1 MELESKEEDGTVQ
14 NKTASPFNDLYQMIK
29 KSLDVKTP
37 RKSSV
42 SLLQTPSSRFC
53 SPKPVSVK
61 KNYANSVTEDKITLK
76 KNETKASSGAADT
89 NSNGTPKSVKKQRK
103 SFQVPS
109 DDMPSPKAKNAVQSE
124 STSPPKRGKNR
135 TSQQFTA
142 CEVNEQTSSQAPTR
156 SSTEANVVTSPETER
171 LLKTSPRNSGKV
183 ETGKKYFG
191 TPTVYFFKECLFITY
206 GRFFF

>member
-14 NKTASPFNDLYQMIK
+14 NKTVSPFNDLYQMIK

-61 KNYANSVTEDKITLK
+61 KNYANSVTSTEDKSTLK
-76 KNETKASSGAADT
+76 KNETKASSGAAET

-109 DDMPSPKAKNAVQSE
+109 NDMPSPKAKNAVQSE
-124 STSPPKRGKNR
+124 STSPQKRGKSR
-135 TSQQFTA
+135 TSQQFTV
-142 CEVNEQTSSQAPTR
+142 CEVNEQTSSQTPRR
-156 SSTEANVVTSPETER
+156 SSTEAKLVATSPETER
-171 LLKTSPRNSGKV
+171 LPKSSPRNSGKV

-191 TPTVYFFKECLFITY
+191 TLTVYFFKVFVHHI
-206 GRFFF
+206 